1 MFPIKI
7 NFNTYLEKSVFPPT
21 NHAKVSYLV
30 QAEETF
36 LTGFFLRKTAGVV
49 PHPKSWFYCHLAE
62 DLSQFPLIVN
72 CILCSTI
79 KTGWRILVSFLTL
92 WFCAYFSIIFIL
104 KHNKSDYFALFTQVN
119 CGVLLL
125 PRSHLSCSFPGLVS
139 LLPLV
144 LKLFPSDLLELH
156 SPLQLRLLWT

>member
-92 WFCAYFSIIFIL
+92 WFCAYFSIIFIQGTINPTILHCLL
-104 KHNKSDYFALFTQVN
+104 KWIVEFYCCRGHICHAHFLD
-119 CGVLLL
+119 
-125 PRSHLSCSFPGLVS
+125 SFHFYL
-139 LLPLV
+139 
-144 LKLFPSDLLELH
+144 
-156 SPLQLRLLWT
+156 

>member
-49 PHPKSWFYCHLAE
+49 PHPKSWFYCHLACGRP
-62 DLSQFPLIVN
+62 F
-72 CILCSTI
+72 TI
-79 KTGWRILVSFLTL
+79 SSHCQLHPVLNNKEQKKKDCFIEGTKNPWVPSLVS
-92 WFCAYFSIIFIL
+92 S
-104 KHNKSDYFALFTQVN
+104 S
-119 CGVLLL
+119 
-125 PRSHLSCSFPGLVS
+125 S
-139 LLPLV
+139 
-144 LKLFPSDLLELH
+144 
-156 SPLQLRLLWT
+156 

>member
-1 MFPIKI
+1 M
-7 NFNTYLEKSVFPPT
+7 
-21 NHAKVSYLV
+21 SYLV

-104 KHNKSDYFALFTQVN
+104 RHNKSDYFALFTQVN